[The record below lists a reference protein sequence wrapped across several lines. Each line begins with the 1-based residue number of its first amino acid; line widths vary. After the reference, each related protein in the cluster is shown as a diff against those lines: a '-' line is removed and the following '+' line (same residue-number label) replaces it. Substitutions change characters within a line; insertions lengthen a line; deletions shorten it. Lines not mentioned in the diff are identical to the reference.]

1 MFGSPHKNHSCR
13 WISSH
18 KGIGDP
24 KRSYCSD
31 GLQPIEGLREMV
43 GLQCC
48 KYLQML
54 FQKEKSYGHLTRYHS
69 FQDIS
74 RFCHGSTHR
83 GLGFFHAITKN
94 LHSSEQTGKP
104 SVRLHIGFPTFR
116 RNMEVQSGFNVT
128 PYLMVKSIK
137 SMDTWNIF
145 PSNNIMEMWKWV
157 EIMETYGISHQK
169 PWEFVWKYGTSFHSL
184 AKHRFPQ
191 KKLPIGGCTTPFS
204 ETPNYHISGIISN

>member
-31 GLQPIEGLREMV
+31 GLQPIEGLREVV
-43 GLQCC
+43 GLCRTPM
-48 KYLQML
+48 LQML
-54 FQKEKSYGHLTRYHS
+54 FQKEKSYGHLTRYPH
-69 FQDIS
+69 
-74 RFCHGSTHR
+74 
-83 GLGFFHAITKN
+83 

-116 RNMEVQSGFNVT
+116 RNMEVQGGFNVT
-128 PYLMVKSIK
+128 PYLMVKSIKSIK

-169 PWEFVWKYGTSFHSL
+169 SWEFVWK
-184 AKHRFPQ
+184 
-191 KKLPIGGCTTPFS
+191 
-204 ETPNYHISGIISN
+204 